1 MHIAPEKCKWKLGSK
16 RLILGKPMENNFHT
30 MERWHSFTTEV
41 YPTGIQ
47 HQAVFHRLFCTQ
59 GRMGWIILVFLEVPG
74 EKGYIQAGE
83 DGGPWAHPWS
93 MTWPYIMKSTLM
105 RLFILITETEA
116 EIANHKKGRRNT
128 GESGHFFC
136 LERQRVQK
144 YNRKPALGKGTKLVY

>member
-1 MHIAPEKCKWKLGSK
+1 
-16 RLILGKPMENNFHT
+16 
-30 MERWHSFTTEV
+30 
-41 YPTGIQ
+41 
-47 HQAVFHRLFCTQ
+47 
-59 GRMGWIILVFLEVPG
+59 MGWIILVFLEVPG